1 MNFGLVALKALI
13 VLVLLFLL
21 SLARAITFPAL
32 TVITGA
38 DGSAGISSLLYLIVA
53 MLVLSII
60 GNLLG
65 RGIRSI
71 KKPVEALILTFVGS
85 FFMGSALALFA
96 VLNIPYTAR
105 LNLTWLGTSWYSPFL
120 ALLFIGAPLML
131 VFLVAE

>member
-1 MNFGLVALKALI
+1 MNFGMVALKALV
-13 VLVLLFLL
+13 VLVLLFLF
-21 SLARAITFPAL
+21 SLAGALTFPAL
-32 TVITGA
+32 ANIGA
-38 DGSAGISSLLYLIVA
+38 SGAGLVSLLFLILA

-71 KKPVEALILTFVGS
+71 KKPLEALILAFVGS
-85 FFMGSALALFA
+85 FFMGAALALFT
-96 VLNIPYTAR
+96 VLNIPNTAR
-105 LNLTWLGTSWYSPFL
+105 VNLAWLGASWYSPFL